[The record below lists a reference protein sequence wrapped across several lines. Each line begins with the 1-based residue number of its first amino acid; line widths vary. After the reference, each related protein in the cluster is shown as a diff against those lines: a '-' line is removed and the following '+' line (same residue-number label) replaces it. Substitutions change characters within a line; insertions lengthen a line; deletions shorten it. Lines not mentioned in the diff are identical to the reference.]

1 MWSCCTIYK
10 YTIERHLFF
19 VLSFS
24 PLDLNTTIT
33 LDISSE
39 VEVIITYDYRY
50 KESKNAFDAKR
61 LPGHPETSHEAQVG
75 EDILLKADYKLL
87 IPPQWEPSRLSSYR
101 PVIMCQYQNLHL
113 GQYHK

>member
-1 MWSCCTIYK
+1 M
-10 YTIERHLFF
+10 
-19 VLSFS
+19 
-24 PLDLNTTIT
+24 NTTIT

-39 VEVIITYDYRY
+39 VEVIITYDCRY

-101 PVIMCQYQNLHL
+101 PVIMCHSVPELTL
-113 GQYHK
+113 GTVP